1 MKRKL
6 SLVAV
11 MMLLVSIT
19 AASLPSNV
27 RRSVD
32 STSSAEEDATVLSE
46 VEDLNGEIISSSV
59 AASITEATD
68 TLIASIEEDKKLK
81 ENTTEYLDEYS
92 VTVHKVDEI
101 YYAAA
106 EVLNVRE
113 MPDIKSG
120 IVTQVNKND
129 EVHVTGEVTEEEE
142 KTDWVQIEI
151 NGQPAYVVAKYLS
164 KEQQEE
170 IIEENNRKWNG
181 QVLDANLGRVYGPS
195 GYETYYNLDMNKCV
209 SILRDKGI
217 EGEYWVRE
225 DGVKMYGDYVMVAAD
240 LNKHPRGS
248 LVETSVGIGIV
259 CDTGD
264 FTTNGS
270 GTSIDVAVTW

>member
-1 MKRKL
+1 MKRKF

-11 MMLLVSIT
+11 MMLTISVL
-19 AASLPSNV
+19 AASLPNNQV
-27 RRSVD
+27 ERHSVD
-32 STSSAEEDATVLSE
+32 STLSTEEDASVLSE
-46 VEDLNGEIISSSV
+46 AENINGEKITNTIAANVEDTTALV
-59 AASITEATD
+59 
-68 TLIASIEEDKKLK
+68 LASIEEN
-81 ENTTEYLDEYS
+81 EIEDEEVVET

-106 EVLNVRE
+106 DVLNVRE
-113 MPDIKSG
+113 QPDITSG

-129 EVHVTGEVTEEEE
+129 EVHVTGEVTEKE

-151 NGQPAYVVAKYLS
+151 DGQPAYVVAKYLS

-170 IIEENNRKWNG
+170 LIEENNRNWDG
-181 QVLDANLGRVYGPS
+181 QVLDANLGKVYGPS
-195 GYETYYNLDMNKCV
+195 GYETYYNLKMDGCMK
-209 SILRDKGI
+209 ILRDMGI
-217 EGEYWVRE
+217 QGEYWVRD

-270 GTSIDVAVTW
+270 GVNIDVAVTWE